1 MNFEET
7 LKNQRTIKLI
17 ISVLIILFLFK
28 FINFNLLLNSLKHV
42 NNLFLVVL
50 TLIPVNILLRAW
62 RLMTILNKD
71 KKIISIKDSFFLN
84 LVGITLNLF
93 LPASSGDIAK
103 SYYGYKWHGVKEEM
117 LSSNIFDKFMALF
130 AVFVVGCVAATF
142 LKFYSISL
150 FALIVSLLFVLMFF
164 YPRIMPW
171 NIINK
176 ILGTFVKITLNEE
189 KLAQSFNVSNEI
201 KFKTLSISLIGCFL
215 SYFQLYLLCLSF
227 SVKIMFIYVLAI
239 APVMTLAS
247 LFPFTLNGLGSGE
260 AVAIYFFGLVGISP
274 TMSLLIS
281 LLSQVINAIIPGFF
295 GFLIIM
301 KK

>member
-1 MNFEET
+1 MLLYIKEFKFWNKYSIICKKKGIMNFEET

-42 NNLFLVVL
+42 NSLFLVVL
-50 TLIPVNILLRAW
+50 ALIPVNILLRAW

-71 KKIISIKDSFFLN
+71 KKIISLKDSFFLN

-142 LKFYSISL
+142 LKFYLISF
-150 FALIVSLLFVLMFF
+150 FALIISLLFVLMFF
-164 YPRIMPW
+164 YPRLMPW
-171 NIINK
+171 NIVNK
-176 ILGTFVKITLNEE
+176 ILGTFIKITLDEE
-189 KLAQSFNVSNEI
+189 KLTQSFNVSNKI

-227 SVKIMFIYVLAI
+227 SVKIMFF
-239 APVMTLAS
+239 M
-247 LFPFTLNGLGSGE
+247 F
-260 AVAIYFFGLVGISP
+260 
-274 TMSLLIS
+274 
-281 LLSQVINAIIPGFF
+281 
-295 GFLIIM
+295 
-301 KK
+301 

>member
-42 NNLFLVVL
+42 NSLFLVVL
-50 TLIPVNILLRAW
+50 ALIPVNILLRAW

-71 KKIISIKDSFFLN
+71 KKIISLKDSFFLN

-142 LKFYSISL
+142 LKFYLISF
-150 FALIVSLLFVLMFF
+150 FALIISLLFVLMFF
-164 YPRIMPW
+164 YPRLMPW
-171 NIINK
+171 NIVNK
-176 ILGTFVKITLNEE
+176 ILGTFVKITLDEE
-189 KLAQSFNVSNEI
+189 KLTQSFNVSDKI

-247 LFPFTLNGLGSGE
+247 LFPLTLNGLGSGE